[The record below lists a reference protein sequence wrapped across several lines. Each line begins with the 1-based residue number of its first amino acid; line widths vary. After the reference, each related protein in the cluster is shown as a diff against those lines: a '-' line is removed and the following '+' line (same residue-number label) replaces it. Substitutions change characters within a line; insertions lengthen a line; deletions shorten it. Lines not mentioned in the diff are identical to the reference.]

1 MRIPRLVI
9 AGTHSGVGKTTV
21 TTGLL
26 AAFKARGLK
35 VQPFKCG
42 PDYIDPTYHAV
53 AAGLPCRNL
62 DSWILP
68 KTIMVE
74 LFQRAAGQGDLA
86 LIEGVMG
93 LYDGRGGVEEEGSTA
108 EIAKLLRTPV
118 LLVLDVG
125 KTSRS
130 AAAQVLGYQAFDPE
144 LSLAGVIINQVGSE
158 RHMRWVKEAIEER
171 VGVPVVG
178 YLPKRAEVEIP
189 ERHLGL
195 IPAIEGGSLPQ
206 AVEKIRVV
214 VEETV
219 DLETVLQ
226 LARSAPPIPEAV
238 EGLFPKE
245 SLPVQAVIGLAHD
258 EAFHFYYQDSLDLL
272 TAWGARLVPV
282 SPLRDSHLPSNIQ
295 GLYIGGGF
303 PEVFAKG
310 LSANAAFC
318 QSVTQAASA
327 GMPIYGECGGLMYLA
342 EGIVD
347 FDGDRHPMV
356 GLIEGWSVM
365 QRKRVRMGYA
375 VAETL
380 QDTILAPRG
389 YTLRGHEFHW
399 SEMTEPGEGAAYRIK
414 GPPERREGFV
424 RGPWGNI
431 LGSYLHLH
439 FGADVTLAQRFIQR
453 CASWKG

>member
-1 MRIPRLVI
+1 MQIPRLVI

-21 TTGLL
+21 TAGLL
-26 AAFKARGLK
+26 AAFKARGLT

-42 PDYIDPTYHAV
+42 PDYIDPTYHAF
-53 AAGLPCRNL
+53 AAGIPCRNL

-68 KTIMVE
+68 KPTMVE
-74 LFQRAAGQGDLA
+74 LFQRAAGQGDLS

-93 LYDGRGGVEEEGSTA
+93 LYDGRGGLEEEGSTA
-108 EIAKLLRTPV
+108 EIAKLLQAPV

-130 AAAQVLGYQAFDPE
+130 SAAQVLGYQAFDPD

-158 RHMRWVKEAIEER
+158 RHMRWVKEAIEEL

-178 YLPKRAEVEIP
+178 YLPKRSEIEIP

-195 IPAIEGGSLPQ
+195 IPAVEGGSLPP
-206 AVEKIRVV
+206 AVEKIRRV

-219 DLETVLQ
+219 DIETVLQ

-238 EGLFPKE
+238 VGLFPME

-272 TAWGARLVPV
+272 TAWGARLVPL
-282 SPLRDSHLPSNIQ
+282 SPLRDSHLPSGIQ

-303 PEVFAKG
+303 PEVFAKE
-310 LSANAAFC
+310 LSANSAFR

-327 GMPIYGECGGLMYLA
+327 GMPIYGECGGLMYLS

-356 GLIEGWSVM
+356 GLIEGWSAM

-380 QDTILAPRG
+380 QETILAPQG
-389 YTLRGHEFHW
+389 YKVRGHEFHW
-399 SEMTEPGEGAAYRIK
+399 SEMAEPEEGTAYRVE

-424 RGPWGNI
+424 RGPRGNI

-453 CASWKG
+453 CALWKG